1 MSWRAHF
8 ESLTG
13 SRCCTKAHFL
23 RWERKT
29 RSEGTRIRESD
40 SSSIVRLAPPL
51 IFKRTKH
58 IWKIISGETG
68 RSYEHRSKSGGLR
81 SGVSNNLHGYAHL
94 FDEHHFPC
102 RERALSD
109 VSPLCRGS

>member
-29 RSEGTRIRESD
+29 RFRGARIRESG
-40 SSSIVRLAPPL
+40 SFSIVRLAPPL
-51 IFKRTKH
+51 ISKRPKH
-58 IWKIISGETG
+58 IWKIISRETG
-68 RSYEHRSKSGGLR
+68 RSYEHRSKGGGLR
-81 SGVSNNLHGYAHL
+81 SGISHNLYGYAHL

-102 RERALSD
+102 RKRAIQD
-109 VSPLCRGS
+109 VSSLRRWS